1 MELKHERFTNNFRN
15 DTVMN
20 CNDTPM
26 TVLMKQYSL
35 VTSCEMM
42 NKICSATDGSSMIV
56 KLVSYTCV
64 PFMRSIVS
72 KKWPI
77 IVVIHW
83 LGLIIT
89 IRINILKVRKIW
101 LLGHSGYSCRFAN
114 DNDRETQLQQRR
126 HASNESNFIQ
136 VTKLIS
142 LVLLT

>member
-1 MELKHERFTNNFRN
+1 
-15 DTVMN
+15 
-20 CNDTPM
+20 M

-77 IVVIHW
+77 IVVIH
-83 LGLIIT
+83 
-89 IRINILKVRKIW
+89 
-101 LLGHSGYSCRFAN
+101 
-114 DNDRETQLQQRR
+114 
-126 HASNESNFIQ
+126 
-136 VTKLIS
+136 
-142 LVLLT
+142 